1 MSVKKMEEVVWNGIK
16 KTLNEP
22 EETFFERLED
32 LWREYTQRTL
42 YTLDEIKRHNALT
55 EIGTLFEI
63 FCKHWLLNTETH
75 WKLNECYLF
84 RELTPD
90 LKEKLG
96 LLQKVDLGID
106 LIGVKHV
113 KGQTKGQTKKQ
124 EKYIAIQCKFIT
136 KPKPNPYKRYN
147 SWTVPWQKMATFNG
161 LVSRTGPNGQNSWFQ
176 HWLITN
182 SNGSSR
188 NKNIPKDIKGKTIA
202 RATLINTPK
211 SLYYNILEKN
221 NLLNANTTNPINQNN
236 TLTAEEIRQKR
247 IAILSQQ

>member
-1 MSVKKMEEVVWNGIK
+1 MEDVVWNGIK

-22 EETFFERLED
+22 EETFFEQLED

-42 YTLDEIKRHNALT
+42 YTIDEIKRHNALT

-84 RELTPD
+84 RELTPE

-106 LIGVKHV
+106 LIGVRHV
-113 KGQTKGQTKKQ
+113 KEK

-188 NKNIPKDIKGKTIA
+188 NKSIPKDMKGKTIA

-211 SLYYNILEKN
+211 SLYYSIIEKN
-221 NLLNANTTNPINQNN
+221 NLLNPNTPNTNIQPNT

-247 IAILSQQ
+247 IAKLSQQ